1 MNDPISI
8 TDIKVLLYY
17 VYKDLGDFQL
27 KNVDNPLNE
36 KDYKKLHNAIET
48 VNKLY
53 LSKWTK
59 EFY

>member
-8 TDIKVLLYY
+8 TEVKMLLHF
-17 VYKDLGDFQL
+17 VYKDLSDLSL
-27 KNVDNPLNE
+27 KNIDNPLSE
-36 KDYKKLHNAIET
+36 KDYKLLHNAIET